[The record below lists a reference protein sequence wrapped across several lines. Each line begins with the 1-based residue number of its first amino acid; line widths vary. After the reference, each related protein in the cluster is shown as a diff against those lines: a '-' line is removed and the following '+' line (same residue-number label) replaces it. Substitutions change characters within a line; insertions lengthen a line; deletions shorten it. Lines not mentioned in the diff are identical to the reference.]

1 MKTFIREIFQ
11 EEFKKQPEKIINL
24 ISGKLKLMIQEILV
38 LKKEINDLIKSL
50 EFTQNT
56 LDKKVGSLEKRMRK
70 LYSDIQKNL

>member
-1 MKTFIREIFQ
+1 MNTFIREIFQ

-56 LDKKVGSLEKRMRK
+56 LEKKLAA
-70 LYSDIQKNL
+70 

>member
-24 ISGKLKLMIQEILV
+24 ISSKLKLMIQEILV

>member
-24 ISGKLKLMIQEILV
+24 ISGKFKLTIQEKLV
-38 LKKEINDLIKSL
+38 LKNEINDLIKSL

-56 LDKKVGSLEKRMRK
+56 LEEKFGSLEKRMGK
-70 LYSDIQKNL
+70 LYGDIQKNL

>member
-1 MKTFIREIFQ
+1 
-11 EEFKKQPEKIINL
+11 
-24 ISGKLKLMIQEILV
+24 MIQEILV

>member
-56 LDKKVGSLEKRMRK
+56 LEKKVGSLEKRMRK

>member
-24 ISGKLKLMIQEILV
+24 ISGKFKLTIQEKLV
-38 LKKEINDLIKSL
+38 LKNEINDLIKSL

-56 LDKKVGSLEKRMRK
+56 LEEKFGSLEKRMGK

>member
-1 MKTFIREIFQ
+1 MNTFIREIFQ

-24 ISGKLKLMIQEILV
+24 ISGKFKLMIQEKLV
-38 LKKEINDLIKSL
+38 LKNEINDLIKSL

-56 LDKKVGSLEKRMRK
+56 LEEKVGSLEKRMGK

>member
-24 ISGKLKLMIQEILV
+24 ISGKFKLTIQEKLV
-38 LKKEINDLIKSL
+38 LKNEINDLIKSL

-56 LDKKVGSLEKRMRK
+56 LEEKVGSLEKRMGK

>member
-24 ISGKLKLMIQEILV
+24 ISGKFKLMIQEKLV
-38 LKKEINDLIKSL
+38 LKNEINDLIKSL

-56 LDKKVGSLEKRMRK
+56 LEEKFGSLEKRMGK

>member
-11 EEFKKQPEKIINL
+11 EEFKKQPKKIINL
-24 ISGKLKLMIQEILV
+24 ISGKFKLTIQEKLV
-38 LKKEINDLIKSL
+38 LKNEINDLIKSL

-56 LDKKVGSLEKRMRK
+56 LEEKFGSLEKRMGK

>member
-24 ISGKLKLMIQEILV
+24 ISGKFKLMIQEKLV
-38 LKKEINDLIKSL
+38 LKNEINDLIKSL

-56 LDKKVGSLEKRMRK
+56 LEEKVGSLEKRMGK